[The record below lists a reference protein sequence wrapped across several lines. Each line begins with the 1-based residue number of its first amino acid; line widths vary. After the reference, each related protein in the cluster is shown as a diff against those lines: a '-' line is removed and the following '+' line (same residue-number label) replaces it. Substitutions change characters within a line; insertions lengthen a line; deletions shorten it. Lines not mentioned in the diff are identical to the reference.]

1 MFSQL
6 SQVAIAIVLSAAA
19 LNLQIH
25 NAQAASLGLISPSS
39 TVNTSTTPAELNLID
54 ESAPQAIAAA
64 NSTTA
69 PSSAEVSFATYL
81 TQANVKVYGAY
92 NCPFTL
98 LQRQLF
104 GEAAFQQL
112 DYIECKANGKNA
124 QPSLCQGLQIQ
135 QTPTWEI
142 NGHLYTGVR
151 SLAQLARLT
160 KYQGA
165 TNFQQ
170 AGISGVTSS
179 LNDKLD

>member
-6 SQVAIAIVLSAAA
+6 PQVAIAIALSAAA

-25 NAQAASLGLISPSS
+25 NAQAASLGLASS
-39 TVNTSTTPAELNLID
+39 
-54 ESAPQAIAAA
+54 
-64 NSTTA
+64 
-69 PSSAEVSFATYL
+69 SSAEISFATYL
-81 TQANVKVYGAY
+81 NQANVKIYGAY

-98 LQRQLF
+98 MQRQLF

-112 DYIECKANGKNA
+112 EYIECNVNGKNA
-124 QPSLCQGLQIQ
+124 QPSLCQGLQIK

-165 TNFQQ
+165 INFQQ
-170 AGISGVTSS
+170 AGISEATPNLS
-179 LNDKLD
+179 DKLD